1 MGNQKSHNWKWPN
14 SEMPGSPEN
23 PFSPAFT
30 KRSGG
35 KIKITA
41 LILRRGALSW
51 VDHLWQQPQCLVIRS
66 RGHREEGEGRED
78 KHERTVQ
85 LIWGEIT
92 HCLSQSIN
100 TCSGHIFTFIFY
112 KGHRYLRTVLRI
124 QREKNSKHEFL
135 TQEPWQQGF
144 LVMEVKKASRGWWFW
159 FNPQDLASLELCSCA
174 L

>member
-1 MGNQKSHNWKWPN
+1 
-14 SEMPGSPEN
+14 MPGSPEN

-100 TCSGHIFTFIFY
+100 TCSGHICTFIFY
-112 KGHRYLRTVLRI
+112 KGHCYLRTVLRI
-124 QREKNSKHEFL
+124 QREKNSKHRNLGNKDFL
-135 TQEPWQQGF
+135 WWKSKKPVGADDSGLTPKIWQVLSSA
-144 LVMEVKKASRGWWFW
+144 LV
-159 FNPQDLASLELCSCA
+159 LCKCTHVCCTITT
-174 L
+174 